1 MLRLT
6 TCDCEL
12 GVILRCW
19 RKASTTRAAIVSSLF
34 WGGFSLAALDSWRRF
49 VAVGKIEKNR
59 ISFTSAFQIYSTLK
73 MTSKRKN
80 AANLNS
86 DSSASEDS
94 DLSDSEFQNL
104 AKKRKKSPPQVMNDD
119 KRIYERQLLKH
130 EHNLIY
136 YNKTFQFLHYFR
148 SL

>member
-1 MLRLT
+1 
-6 TCDCEL
+6 
-12 GVILRCW
+12 
-19 RKASTTRAAIVSSLF
+19 
-34 WGGFSLAALDSWRRF
+34 
-49 VAVGKIEKNR
+49 
-59 ISFTSAFQIYSTLK
+59 

-119 KRIYERQLLKH
+119 KRI
-130 EHNLIY
+130 
-136 YNKTFQFLHYFR
+136 
-148 SL
+148 